1 MMRRLLM
8 IPLVIMLAA
17 CSVETP
23 RSDAGALIP
32 KDPEGVTATPS
43 PTRTPLSGST
53 RPIGRGTPTGT
64 PPPLTLL
71 TPAVVVDD
79 PSPTPQT
86 EPTPFSLSLPL
97 EPLYFELPGPSSHI
111 SGSLRVV
118 GWGGPSR
125 NDRVLLR
132 LLGSDGR
139 VMVSYSTYLSV
150 YPGNAGRFFATL
162 SYSIPTLA
170 EDARLEVRT
179 YCPIDGQ
186 VEHIA
191 AVDLVLLSL
200 GNERIQRGFQG
211 AERITIFSPRRG
223 ESLRGGT
230 VRVQGAAW
238 LSADVPL
245 IVQVFD
251 GWGDLVG
258 SLEFELDV
266 PGPGVV
272 GQFDVQVPYQVSYSQ
287 GGRVAVYEPG
297 EKIPGIVHYN
307 SVYVT
312 LHP

>member
-1 MMRRLLM
+1 MRRLPL

-17 CSVETP
+17 CGVEAP
-23 RSDAGALIP
+23 QSDAGALIP
-32 KDPEGVTATPS
+32 KDPEGVTATPLL
-43 PTRTPLSGST
+43 TPASGST
-53 RPIGRGTPTGT
+53 RPYGQGTPTGT

-79 PSPTPQT
+79 PSATPQI

-97 EPLYFELPGPSSHI
+97 ESLYFELPGQSSHV
-111 SGSLRVV
+111 SGSIRIV
-118 GWGGPSR
+118 GWGGPSE
-125 NDRVLLR
+125 NERVLLR

-150 YPGNAGRFFATL
+150 YPGNSGRFFATL

-170 EDARLEVRT
+170 EDARLEVRI
-179 YCPIDGQ
+179 YSPLDGQ
-186 VEHIA
+186 VAHIA
-191 AVDLVLLSL
+191 TVDLVLLSL
-200 GNERIQRGFQG
+200 GSERIQRGFQG
-211 AERITIFSPRRG
+211 AERITIFSPRQG
-223 ESLRGGT
+223 ESLRGGI

-245 IVQVFD
+245 TVQVTD
-251 GWGDLVG
+251 SWGNLVG
-258 SLEFELDV
+258 SLEFALDV
-266 PGPGVV
+266 PEPGVI
-272 GQFDVQVPYQVSYSQ
+272 GQFDVQVPYDISYTQ

>member
-1 MMRRLLM
+1 M
-8 IPLVIMLAA
+8 ILLAA
-17 CSVETP
+17 CAGP
-23 RSDAGALIP
+23 AAQSDDGALLP

-43 PTRTPLSGST
+43 PTMTPASGLT
-53 RPIGRGTPTGT
+53 VPAGRGTPTAT

-79 PSPTPQT
+79 PSATPRI

-97 EPLYFELPGPSSHI
+97 EPVYFELPGPSSHI

-139 VMVSYSTYLSV
+139 VLISYSTYLSV

-162 SYSIPTLA
+162 NYSIPSLA

-179 YCPIDGQ
+179 YSPIDGQ
-186 VEHIA
+186 VAHIA
-191 AVDLVLLSL
+191 TVDLVLLSL
-200 GNERIQRGFQG
+200 GSERIQRGFQA
-211 AERITIFSPRRG
+211 AERITIFSPRQG
-223 ESLRGGT
+223 GSLSGG
-230 VRVQGAAW
+230 VARVQGAAW

-245 IVQVFD
+245 TVQVID
-251 GWGDLVG
+251 SRGNVVG
-258 SLEFELDV
+258 SLEFMLDV
-266 PGPGVV
+266 PEPGVV
-272 GQFDVQVPYQVSYSQ
+272 GQFDVQVPYRVSYTQ
-287 GGRVAVYEPG
+287 GGRVAVFEPG
-297 EKIPGIVHYN
+297 ENIPGIVHYN

-312 LHP
+312 IRP